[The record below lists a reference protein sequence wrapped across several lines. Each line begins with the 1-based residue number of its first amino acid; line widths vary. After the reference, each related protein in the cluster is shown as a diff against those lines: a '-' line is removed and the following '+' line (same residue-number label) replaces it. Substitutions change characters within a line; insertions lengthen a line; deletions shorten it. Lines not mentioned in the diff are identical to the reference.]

1 MKKILTVLI
10 SMILI
15 IGLTACG
22 SNKKE
27 EHIPKRATID
37 ANGGYGMNYHVI
49 LFMPV
54 SGGGYISYVSIDLY
68 MDDLGSHRGDEILW
82 KNYLG
87 DDLAIEESGEN
98 LTHIR
103 VNVDAKTVNV
113 TGYTL
118 DGFRMIN
125 GNYKV
130 ETSSLD
136 SWGIPT
142 DRE

>member
-22 SNKKE
+22 TNEK
-27 EHIPKRATID
+27 HYIPKRAIID
-37 ANGGYGMNYHVI
+37 TNGGYGMSYHVI
-49 LFMPV
+49 LFMMV
-54 SGGGYISYVSIDLY
+54 SGGGYISYVSMDLY

-87 DDLAIEESGEN
+87 DDLAIEEGGEN
-98 LTHIR
+98 LTHVH

-130 ETSSLD
+130 ETSSPD